1 MPKAQKRRNP
11 FTPGDGALPPYLA
24 GREKEQA
31 ALLRMVQDVASG
43 YVPPHNVLISAPRG
57 NGKTV
62 LLHWTANQARERGVN
77 VVMASASELRSAA
90 ALMRATLG
98 STAAESAQVRTG
110 RTLGA
115 KAGLTANL
123 AHESTVAT
131 PPMGAYEWRLALT
144 EAYRQKPLLLVVDEG
159 HLLPAEVANLL
170 FNASQSVRG
179 EGAPLLLVVAG
190 TPDLE
195 DALAKADVSFGD
207 RLGADGDLRP
217 GLLDC
222 AAAGAAVSVP
232 LREQGITVD
241 KDALDAIVENAQGY
255 PYFLQLWGQVAYEQL
270 AEGSERMTLAQVQQ
284 AFPTVQETRLQYYGQ
299 RLREIQQADMM
310 DICARF
316 ARDMAQSEQ
325 SGDLAQLKDWDA
337 MRSIQAAL
345 QAKGVQADTPGC
357 AAVQDAMR
365 RIKHWGFAVP
375 SADLARWLPGIPSL
389 MAHVQQRAEDAGVLP
404 LQSSVPG
411 LECGRAA

>member
-1 MPKAQKRRNP
+1 MRKAQKCRNP

-24 GREKEQA
+24 GREKEQS
-31 ALLRMVQDVASG
+31 ALLRMVRDVASG

-62 LLHWTANQARERGVN
+62 LLHWTASQARERKVS
-77 VVMASASELRSAA
+77 VITASASELQSAA

-98 STAAESAQVRTG
+98 SAAAESAQIRTG

-115 KAGLTANL
+115 KVGLTADL

-144 EAYRQKPLLLVVDEG
+144 QAYRQKPLLLVVDEG

-170 FNASQSVRG
+170 FNASQSIRG
-179 EGAPLLLVVAG
+179 EGAPMLLIVAG

-195 DALAKADVSFGD
+195 DALAEADVSFGD

-222 AAAGAAVSVP
+222 AAAGAAISVP
-232 LREQGITVD
+232 LREQGIAID

-255 PYFLQLWGQVAYEQL
+255 PYFLQLWGQVAYDKL
-270 AEGSERMTLAQVQQ
+270 AEDGGRMTLAQVQQ
-284 AFPTVQETRLQYYGQ
+284 AFPTVQETRLQYYSR
-299 RLREIQQADMM
+299 RLHEIQQADMM
-310 DICARF
+310 DVCASF
-316 ARDMAQSEQ
+316 ARDMAQNAQ
-325 SGDLAQLKDWDA
+325 GGDLAQLQDWDA

-345 QAKGVQADTPGC
+345 QAKGAPADTPGC
-357 AAVQDAMR
+357 AAVQDALR
-365 RIKHWGFAVP
+365 LIKHWGFAVP
-375 SADLARWLPGIPSL
+375 SADLAHWTPGISSL
-389 MAHVQQRAEDAGVLP
+389 MAHVQQRAEDAGVLAP
-404 LQSSVPG
+404 QPSATG
-411 LECGRAA
+411 

>member
-1 MPKAQKRRNP
+1 MPKTQKRRNP

-31 ALLRMVQDVASG
+31 ALLRMVQDLASK

-62 LLHWTANQARERGVN
+62 LLHWAANQAREREVN
-77 VVMASASELRSAA
+77 VVTASASELQSAA

-98 STAAESAQVRTG
+98 SAAAESAQIRTG
-110 RTLGA
+110 RALGA

-144 EAYRQKPLLLVVDEG
+144 EACRQKPLLLVVDEG

-179 EGAPLLLVVAG
+179 EGAPMLLIVAG

-222 AAAGAAVSVP
+222 AAAGDAISVP
-232 LREQGITVD
+232 LREQGIAID

-255 PYFLQLWGQVAYEQL
+255 PYFLQLWGQVAYDKL
-270 AEGSERMTLAQVQQ
+270 AEDSGRMTLARVQQ
-284 AFPTVQETRLQYYGQ
+284 AFPAVQETRLQYYGQ

-310 DICARF
+310 DVCARF
-316 ARDMAQSEQ
+316 ARDMARNAQG
-325 SGDLAQLKDWDA
+325 GDLAQLQDWDA
-337 MRSIQAAL
+337 MCSIQAAL
-345 QAKGVQADTPGC
+345 QAKGTQADTPGC
-357 AAVQDAMR
+357 AAVQDALR

-375 SADLARWLPGIPSL
+375 SADLAHWTPGIPSL
-389 MAHVQQRAEDAGVLP
+389 MAHVQQRAEDAGVLSP
-404 LQSSVPG
+404 QSSSTG
-411 LECGRAA
+411 

>member
-62 LLHWTANQARERGVN
+62 LLHWAANQARERKAT
-77 VVMASASELRSAA
+77 VVMASASELQNAA

-98 STAAESAQVRTG
+98 DAAAESAQVRTG
-110 RTLGA
+110 RQLGA

-123 AHESTVAT
+123 THESTAAT

-144 EAYRQKPLLLVVDEG
+144 KAYRQKPLLLIVDEG

-170 FNASQSVRG
+170 FNASQSIRG
-179 EGAPLLLVVAG
+179 EGTPMLLIVAG

-195 DALAKADVSFGD
+195 DALAQANVSFGD

-222 AAAGAAVSVP
+222 AAAGTAVSVP
-232 LREQGITVD
+232 LREQGIAID

-255 PYFLQLWGQVAYEQL
+255 PYFLQLWGQVAYDKL
-270 AEGSERMTLAQVQQ
+270 AEDSGRMTLAQVQQ
-284 AFPTVQETRLQYYGQ
+284 ALSTVQETRLQYYGQ

-310 DICARF
+310 DVCARF
-316 ARDMAQSEQ
+316 ARDMAQNAQ
-325 SGDLAQLKDWDA
+325 GDDLAQLQDWDA

-345 QAKGVQADTPGC
+345 QAKGTQADTPGC
-357 AAVQDAMR
+357 AAVQDALR

-375 SADLARWLPGIPSL
+375 SADLAHWTPGIPSL
-389 MAHVQQRAEDAGVLP
+389 MAHVLQRAEDAGVLP
-404 LQSSVPG
+404 PQSSTTG
-411 LECGRAA
+411 

>member
-1 MPKAQKRRNP
+1 
-11 FTPGDGALPPYLA
+11 
-24 GREKEQA
+24 
-31 ALLRMVQDVASG
+31 MVQDVASG
-43 YVPPHNVLISAPRG
+43 YVPPHNVLISAPHG

-98 STAAESAQVRTG
+98 NTAAESAQVRTG

-217 GLLDC
+217 GLLDG

-232 LREQGITVD
+232 LREQGIAVD

-284 AFPTVQETRLQYYGQ
+284 AFPTVQETSFAI
-299 RLREIQQADMM
+299 LRPTA
-310 DICARF
+310 ARNSTGGHDGHLRPLRPRHG
-316 ARDMAQSEQ
+316 AKWAIRRPSATEGLGRDAQH
-325 SGDLAQLKDWDA
+325 SG
-337 MRSIQAAL
+337 RSAS
-345 QAKGVQADTPGC
+345 KGC
-357 AAVQDAMR
+357 ASRHAGLR
-365 RIKHWGFAVP
+365 RRARRHAPHQALGLCRAQHRPGPLAARHPQPDGRMCNNAPKMQECCHPQP
-375 SADLARWLPGIPSL
+375 SARG
-389 MAHVQQRAEDAGVLP
+389 
-404 LQSSVPG
+404 
-411 LECGRAA
+411 

>member
-1 MPKAQKRRNP
+1 MPKAQKRHNP
-11 FTPGDGALPPYLA
+11 FTPGDGAPPPYLA
-24 GREKEQA
+24 GREQEQA
-31 ALLRMVQDVASG
+31 VLLRMVRDLASG
-43 YVPPHNVLISAPRG
+43 YVPPHNILMSAPRG

-62 LLHWTANQARERGVN
+62 LLYWTANRARENDVN
-77 VVMASASELRSAA
+77 VAMASASELQSVA

-98 STAAESAQVRTG
+98 NAAAESTQSRTG
-110 RTLGA
+110 RELGA

-123 AHESTVAT
+123 ARESTVAT

-144 EAYRQKPLLLVVDEG
+144 EAYRQKPLLLIVDEG
-159 HLLPAEVANLL
+159 HLLPADVTNLL

-222 AAAGAAVSVP
+222 DAAGAAVSMP
-232 LREQGITVD
+232 LREQGIAID
-241 KDALDAIVENAQGY
+241 NDALNAIVENAQGY

-270 AEGSERMTLAQVQQ
+270 AEGSERMTLTQVQQ
-284 AFPTVQETRLQYYGQ
+284 AFPTVQKTRLHYYGQ
-299 RLREIQQADMM
+299 RLREIQRADMM

-316 ARDMAQSEQ
+316 ARDMAQSVPA
-325 SGDLAQLKDWDA
+325 GDLAQLKDWDA

-345 QAKGVQADTPGC
+345 QAKGAQADTPGC
-357 AAVQDAMR
+357 AAVQDALR

-375 SADLARWLPGIPSL
+375 SADLAHWTPGIPSL

-404 LQSSVPG
+404 PHPSAPQG
-411 LECGRAA
+411 